1 MTGAGRRTAMASAM
15 AGVWLLA
22 LPAIATAE
30 TGGAAS
36 ADNAAAMAAR
46 AAVEASAAGEGSF
59 EPTKKDLF
67 LERKRERAGDGA
79 PKGWQARLDRRVGE
93 PPPALINLYNT
104 WTREFL
110 SVEVEGTPRVPGDI
124 VNRFLRC
131 HFTNQPATM
140 DPKLFRALV
149 GAAQHFNARRI
160 DVVSGYRAPKYNLIL
175 RKKGREV
182 ARESQHT
189 MGSAVDFRV
198 RGVATGRLH
207 AWARSLR
214 MGGVGIYP
222 NSGFIHIDTG
232 RIRYWGGR

>member
-22 LPAIATAE
+22 LPAIALAE
-30 TGGAAS
+30 TGPA

-46 AAVEASAAGEGSF
+46 AAVEATAGPEPSHE
-59 EPTKKDLF
+59 EPTKKDRF
-67 LERKRERAGDGA
+67 LGDKQRASGPPDRWRA
-79 PKGWQARLDRRVGE
+79 TLDRRVGE
-93 PPPALINLYNT
+93 PPPELINLYNT
-104 WTREFL
+104 WTREFFA
-110 SVEVEGTPRVPGDI
+110 VEVEGTPKVPGDI

-149 GAAQHFNARRI
+149 GAAQHFDARRI
-160 DVVSGYRAPKYNLIL
+160 DVVSGFRAPKYNLIL

-189 MGSAVDFRV
+189 LGSAVDFRV

-222 NSGFIHIDTG
+222 RSGFIHIDTG